1 MTKGVS
7 MENAVQLVEQH
18 DGRAVTTSM
27 KVAEVFGKQHK
38 HVLDAIRRL
47 MEDQDVSARLIFR
60 QCYKINELANGKSEP
75 YFEMDRDGFTLL
87 SMGFTGKKA
96 LQFKLSYI
104 DAFNKAEA
112 IILGKIPAPTT
123 RPELEAADIF
133 KTYNELGKLIGFD
146 ENMAAFSANHA
157 TAKIINVN
165 VLELMGVTRLIA
177 PAQMADLTPS
187 QLGEQL
193 NPPRTAAA
201 VNEMLVQLGY
211 QVRTR
216 VAQCPYQATEKGAV
230 FSRLH
235 DTPRQHTAGT
245 VQQLRWYATVLDQQD
260 IRWATGMLDKAA

>member
-18 DGRAVTTSM
+18 DGKAVTTST
-27 KVAEVFGKQHK
+27 KVAEVFGKQHA
-38 HVLDAIRRL
+38 HVIRAIEKL
-47 MEDQDVSARLIFR
+47 LQDQDVFNRSNFGLVEYTDAKGEKRPM
-60 QCYKINELANGKSEP
+60 Y
-75 YFEMDRDGFTLL
+75 EMDRDGFTLL
-87 SMGFTGKKA
+87 AMGFTGQKA